1 MNDPN
6 EGSASSLT
14 VNIGGRD
21 FHIGCGPEERDDLY
35 AAAEL
40 LNSEISSLQTDPN
53 SPPVSLETGAVVVA
67 LNLAGDLLRRKNQ
80 SPIESDD
87 EFSSQIS
94 RLVDK
99 IESVLEE

>member
-6 EGSASSLT
+6 EGTASSLK

-21 FHIGCGPEERDDLY
+21 FNIGCGPDERDDLY

-53 SPPVSLETGAVVVA
+53 SPPVSLETSAVVVA
-67 LNLAGDLLRRKNQ
+67 LNLAGDLLRQKNQ
-80 SPIESDD
+80 TPIEADD
-87 EFSSQIS
+87 EISSQIS
-94 RLVDK
+94 QLVDK